1 MIVVIDYGRGN
12 LFSIEQALRHLGA
25 EYRVSGQPDD
35 IMSADR
41 LILPGVGAFGD
52 AMKTLFA
59 SGLVE
64 PIRQRVRGGV
74 PVLGIC
80 LGMQLLFESSEEFGE
95 HAGLALL
102 EGSVGA
108 LLPGEMRIPNVGWR
122 ALQPN
127 PGNPFLR
134 DIDPGTMVY
143 FVHSFVVRPKAPEV
157 VSATIP
163 FNGEDAVIAVASD
176 NIVGFQFHPEKSGP
190 VGLSLFEKF
199 LDYRL

>member
-1 MIVVIDYGRGN
+1 MIIVIDYGRGN

-25 EYRVSGQPDD
+25 DYRVSGKPED
-35 IMSADR
+35 ILSADR

-52 AMKTLFA
+52 AMKTLFG

-64 PIRQRVRGGV
+64 PIRQRVREGV

-80 LGMQLLFESSEEFGE
+80 LGMQLLFERSEEFGE

-102 EGSVGA
+102 KGSVGA
-108 LLPGEMRIPNVGWR
+108 LVPGEMRIPNVGWR
-122 ALQPN
+122 NLKPN
-127 PGNPFLR
+127 PHNPFLR
-134 DIDPGTMVY
+134 DIDPDTMVY
-143 FVHSFVVRPKAPEV
+143 FVHSFVVRPDASNV

-163 FNGEDAVIAVASD
+163 FNGEDAVIAIACG
-176 NIVGFQFHPEKSGP
+176 NILGFQFHPEKSGP
-190 VGLSLFEKF
+190 GGLSLLQNF